1 MNMRYEPINPDLFRL
16 NRRRFM
22 RQMKPNSIAIFHSND
37 LMPRNGDQAFPFR
50 QNSHLFMLSGLDQ
63 EETILVLY
71 PDCVREECREVAFV
85 RKTNEHIAVWEG
97 HKYSKEEARNTSG
110 ITNIHW
116 TDEKD
121 SLLNELI
128 ILSDHIYI
136 NTNENKSFSSE
147 VVSRDVRFAKQLK
160 ERYPAHQFLRAQPIL
175 TKMTMIKSP
184 FEIELMQEAMD
195 ITEKAFRRV
204 LEFVKPGVAEYE
216 IEAEI
221 IHQFMRNRANGHA
234 YHPIIAS
241 GKNACVL
248 HYGENNQICKD
259 GDILLMDF
267 GAEYANYAADLS
279 RSIPVNGRFSKRQ
292 RAVYDSVLHVM
303 KAATQMLV
311 PGISMDEYHKEVG
324 KMMEGELLE
333 LKLIDKTDIKNQDP
347 KRPAYKKYFMHGT
360 SHHLGLDVHDLSY
373 RHVPIQAGMVFTVEP
388 GIYIPDEHL
397 GIRIENNI
405 LVTDD
410 RPIDMMASIPVEAE
424 AIEEFMKS
432 EVLYK

>member
-1 MNMRYEPINPDLFRL
+1 M
-16 NRRRFM
+16 
-22 RQMKPNSIAIFHSND
+22 A
-37 LMPRNGDQAFPFR
+37 
-50 QNSHLFMLSGLDQ
+50 
-63 EETILVLY
+63 
-71 PDCVREECREVAFV
+71 
-85 RKTNEHIAVWEG
+85 
-97 HKYSKEEARNTSG
+97 
-110 ITNIHW
+110 
-116 TDEKD
+116 
-121 SLLNELI
+121 
-128 ILSDHIYI
+128 
-136 NTNENKSFSSE
+136 
-147 VVSRDVRFAKQLK
+147 
-160 ERYPAHQFLRAQPIL
+160 
-175 TKMTMIKSP
+175 MIKSS
-184 FEIELMQEAMD
+184 FEIELMQEAID
-195 ITEKAFRRV
+195 ITEKAFRKV
-204 LEFVKPGVAEYE
+204 LKFTKPGVAEYE

-221 IHQFMRNRANGHA
+221 IHQFISNRANGHA

-248 HYGENNQICKD
+248 HYGENNQICKN

-292 RAVYDSVLHVM
+292 RDVYDSVLHIM

-311 PGISMDEYHKEVG
+311 PGTNMDEYHKEVG

-388 GIYIPDEHL
+388 GIYIPDENL

-410 RPIDMMASIPVEAE
+410 RPIDLTASIPVEAE
-424 AIEEFMKS
+424 AIEALMKS
-432 EVLYK
+432 EVLHR